1 MRGAERSL
9 VTVGR
14 SFTVAKGFVPLW
26 GTGRREGGRDPL
38 SVRLGRAAR
47 QLAKRLL
54 LAARLF
60 QVTCYP
66 LASCPLGLTV
76 ERALGGAVPRT

>member
-26 GTGRREGGRDPL
+26 GIGLGEGG
-38 SVRLGRAAR
+38 
-47 QLAKRLL
+47 
-54 LAARLF
+54 
-60 QVTCYP
+60 
-66 LASCPLGLTV
+66 
-76 ERALGGAVPRT
+76 